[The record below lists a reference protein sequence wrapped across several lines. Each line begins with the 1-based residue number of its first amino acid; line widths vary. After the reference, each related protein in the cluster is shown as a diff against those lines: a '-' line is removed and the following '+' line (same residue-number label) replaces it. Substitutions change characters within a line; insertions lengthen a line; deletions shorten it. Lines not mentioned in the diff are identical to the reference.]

1 MGRLSEEKRVNVI
14 LKAIA
19 TAHDRWN
26 LAIYGDGNKLDE
38 LRQLTD
44 SLNISNQVVFKGW
57 IQQPWNDVHEAA
69 ALIISSE
76 YEGFSLV
83 CYEALAC
90 GIPVISTPVNGVTDI
105 IHNGLNGYIY
115 PHNSHE
121 ELAHILDNI
130 CSGKYTPIDPYIC
143 HESVINYDANT
154 VFYDTMN
161 TIISILN

>member
-105 IHNGLNGYIY
+105 IHDGINGYIY
-115 PHNSHE
+115 PHNSPE

-130 CSGKYTPIDPYIC
+130 AQGNIHPLTLIYATNLLLIMMP
-143 HESVINYDANT
+143 T
-154 VFYDTMN
+154 QFFYDTMN
-161 TIISILN
+161 TLTSLLN